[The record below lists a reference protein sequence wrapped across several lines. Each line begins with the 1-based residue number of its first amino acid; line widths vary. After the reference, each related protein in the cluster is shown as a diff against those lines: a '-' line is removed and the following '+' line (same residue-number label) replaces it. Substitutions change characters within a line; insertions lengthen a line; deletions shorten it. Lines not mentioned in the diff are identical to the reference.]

1 MIYYRFRLVKP
12 EKLWYD
18 EAGGDDMQLTLTNS
32 ISAATV
38 FVQGLLSFFSPCVLP
53 LLPVYI
59 GYLSGGTAVMQ
70 EDGSMTYDR
79 KKVLVNTVFFVLG
92 ISFAFFL
99 LGLGMSLIGVFLR
112 QHQALFAAIGGV
124 IVILFGLYQLGVF
137 GTSKFLSRERRLP
150 WKLDK
155 AAMSPLTALL
165 MGFSFSFA
173 WTPCVGPALSSVLMM
188 AASASSAATGFLLV
202 GVYTVGFVL
211 PFLAVGLF
219 ASSLLTLFRKHRNV
233 VRWTG
238 KVGGVVM
245 ILMGVL
251 MITGQMTRLAQLAA
265 GL

>member
-1 MIYYRFRLVKP
+1 
-12 EKLWYD
+12 
-18 EAGGDDMQLTLTNS
+18 MQLTLTNS
-32 ISAATV
+32 ISAVTV

-59 GYLSGGTAVMQ
+59 GYLSGGTVVWQ
-70 EDGSMTYDR
+70 EDGSMTFDR

-112 QHQALFAAIGGV
+112 QHQTLFAAIGGV
-124 IVILFGLYQLGVF
+124 IVILFGLYQLGAF
-137 GTSKFLSRERRLP
+137 GTSKFLSREHRLP

-188 AASASSAATGFLLV
+188 AASAASAATGFALV

-211 PFLAVGLF
+211 PFLAVGFF

-238 KVGGVVM
+238 KIGGIIM
-245 ILMGVL
+245 IIMGIL

-265 GL
+265 GLQ